1 MTITINP
8 GDTVT
13 LHYKGTLEDGTVFD
27 SSHDRGEPMTVTAGN
42 GQLITGF
49 DTALTGMSEGETKT
63 FTLTPDEAYGP
74 RDENATTTL
83 DKSIFPEDFTFTEN
97 MKVPLQ
103 GPQGGPI
110 LATLTEIADDTV
122 VADLNHPMAGKSLT
136 FEVEVLTI
144 GTSTNNETTTS

>member
-1 MTITINP
+1 MTTTIST

-13 LHYKGTLEDGTVFD
+13 LHYKGTLDDGTVFD

-42 GQLITGF
+42 GQLISGF
-49 DTALTGMSEGETKT
+49 DSALTGMAEGETKT
-63 FTLTPDEAYGP
+63 FTLTPDDAYGP

-83 DKSIFPEDFTFTEN
+83 NKSIFPDDFVFEQD

-110 LATLTEIADDTV
+110 LATLTEITYDTV
-122 VADLNHPMAGKSLT
+122 VADLNHPMAGKNLT
-136 FEVEVLTI
+136 FEVEILTI
-144 GTSTNNETTTS
+144 NTSGDDEVTVS